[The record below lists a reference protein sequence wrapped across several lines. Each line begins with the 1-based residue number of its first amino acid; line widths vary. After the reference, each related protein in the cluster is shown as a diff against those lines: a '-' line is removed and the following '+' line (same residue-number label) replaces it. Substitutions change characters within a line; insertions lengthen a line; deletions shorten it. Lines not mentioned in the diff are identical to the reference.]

1 MTPAVP
7 DKILDQLTT
16 PVLLLDAEARI
27 AHVNPAFCA
36 WVGIGRRRWL
46 GLGLDALG
54 APALAELLQQSEVTG
69 QSERFAQQSIRPHTE
84 IELRAAIWV
93 TPLPPDSGWR
103 ALVEFH
109 LEADD
114 PAAEARWP
122 QALSATLRGLAHE
135 VRNPLAGLKGAA
147 QLLARRINDPD
158 ARRYLEVI
166 EAETARLARLVERLL
181 DPHPARPLTPVN
193 VHEVLERVRL
203 LAEAEAGWACRIL
216 RDYDPSLPAVR
227 ADDDRLMQALWNL
240 LRNALQAGA
249 AEIRLRTR
257 GEHGVTLPGGVQRLA
272 LRIDVID
279 DGAGVAEELAARVF
293 LPLVS
298 GAAEGG
304 GLGLA
309 ISQEIVREHG
319 GAIHFKSRPGHTVF
333 SIWLPLPEQ

>member
-1 MTPAVP
+1 MAPAISSE
-7 DKILDQLTT
+7 ILDQLTT
-16 PVLLLDAEARI
+16 PVLLLDAEAKI
-27 AHVNPAFCA
+27 AHANPAFCA
-36 WVGIGRRRWL
+36 WAGIGRRRWL
-46 GLGLDALG
+46 GQGVEALG
-54 APALAELLQQSEVTG
+54 EPDLARLLRQSEAAG
-69 QSERFAQQSIRPHTE
+69 QSGRFAHRSLRPLPE
-84 IELRAAIWV
+84 LELRASIWI
-93 TPLPPDSGWR
+93 TPLPDACGWR
-103 ALVEFH
+103 ALLEFQI
-109 LEADD
+109 ESDD
-114 PAAEARWP
+114 PAAAARWP

-203 LAEAEAGWACRIL
+203 LAEAETAWACRIL
-216 RDYDPSLPAVR
+216 RDYDPSLPTVL

-279 DGAGVAEELAARVF
+279 DGGGVPEELAARVF

-309 ISQEIVREHG
+309 ISQEIIREHG
-319 GAIHFKSRPGHTVF
+319 GTIDFKSRPGHTVF
-333 SIWLPLPEQ
+333 SIWLPFLEQ